1 MTNKLPLTLA
11 APAQHLRHLVMIRW
25 LLVICLGAT
34 ATVTFIFSEVELPY
48 QAFVT
53 ILVFFI
59 TINWLTAL
67 RLRHEM
73 PVTDIE
79 FFIQLLLDVLCLS
92 ALFYFS
98 GGANNPFISYF
109 LVPICISAATLSWS
123 YTWVITLLCIA
134 SYTLLLFFHIAL
146 PALSPV
152 HHHGNH
158 QDINLHIIGM
168 WLNFFI
174 SAALITYFVV
184 KMAQDLRLQDEQ
196 LNQQREDDL
205 RDEQLMAVATLAAG
219 TAHELGTPLSTMK
232 VLLAELRDEYRNTPQ
247 LYEDLNILSDQV
259 QQCAHTLQ
267 NLIGKAEYG
276 KDGQLEAQSLR
287 QFCMDIIDRWL
298 VMRPEAIAEV
308 HLDPNVQDVICYL
321 HPTIGQ
327 SIINLLNNA
336 ADAAPENIII
346 RIEWEQTSM
355 HWQIEDNGPGIPMEI
370 ASQLGKPFVTTKGK
384 GLGLGLFLT
393 HATINRYGGKVY
405 LYNRAPHGTLTELRL
420 PLQFKES

>member
-1 MTNKLPLTLA
+1 MTDKLPLTLA

-25 LLVICLGAT
+25 LLIICLCAT
-34 ATVTFIFSEVELPY
+34 AVLTFIFSDLTLPY
-48 QAFVT
+48 QAFAT
-53 ILVFFI
+53 ILLTFI
-59 TINWLTAL
+59 AINWLTAL
-67 RLRHEM
+67 RLRREV

-79 FFIQLLLDVLCLS
+79 FFVQLLLDVLCLS

-123 YTWVITLLCIA
+123 YTWVITSLCVA

-146 PALSPV
+146 PALSPT
-152 HHHGNH
+152 HHHGDH
-158 QDINLHIIGM
+158 QDINLHILGM

-184 KMAQDLRLQDEQ
+184 KMAQDLRRQDEL
-196 LNQQREDDL
+196 LNQKREDDL

-232 VLLAELRDEYRNTPQ
+232 VLLAELRDEYRHEPQ
-247 LYEDLNILSDQV
+247 LYEDLNVLSDQV
-259 QQCAHTLQ
+259 QQCALTLKH
-267 NLIGKAEYG
+267 LVGKAEYG
-276 KDGQLEAQSLR
+276 KDGQIAPQSLR
-287 QFCMDIIDRWL
+287 QFCEDIIERWR
-298 VMRPEAIAEV
+298 VMRP
-308 HLDPNVQDVICYL
+308 DVVAKLEINKNSSDIVCCL
-321 HPTIGQ
+321 HPTVAQ

-336 ADAAPENIII
+336 ADANPENIFIY
-346 RIEWEQTSM
+346 IEWDQVAM
-355 HWQIEDNGPGIPMEI
+355 RWKIEDNGPGIPMDI

-405 LYNRAPHGTLTELRL
+405 LYNRSPQGTLTELHL
-420 PLQFKES
+420 PLQHLE

>member
-1 MTNKLPLTLA
+1 MTDKLPLTLA

-25 LLVICLGAT
+25 LLITCLCAT
-34 ATVTFIFSEVELPY
+34 AALTFIFSDLDLPY
-48 QAFVT
+48 HAFAT
-53 ILVFFI
+53 ILLIFI
-59 TINWLTAL
+59 IINWLTAL
-67 RLRHEM
+67 RLRREV

-123 YTWVITLLCIA
+123 YTWVITSLCIA

-146 PALSPV
+146 PVLSPA
-152 HHHGNH
+152 HHGNH
-158 QDINLHIIGM
+158 QDINLHILGM

-184 KMAQDLRLQDEQ
+184 KMAQDLRRQDDL
-196 LNQQREDDL
+196 LNQKREDDL

-232 VLLAELRDEYRNTPQ
+232 VLLAELRDEYSDEPQ
-247 LYEDLNILSDQV
+247 LYDDLKVLSDQV
-259 QQCAHTLQ
+259 QQCSITLK
-267 NLIGKAEYG
+267 NLVGKAEYG
-276 KDGQLEAQSLR
+276 KDGQFAAQSLR
-287 QFCMDIIDRWL
+287 KFCEDILERWL
-298 VMRPEAIAEV
+298 VMRS
-308 HLDPNVQDVICYL
+308 DVIANLEINQDSPDVVCYL
-321 HPTIGQ
+321 HPTIAQ

-336 ADAAPENIII
+336 ADANPENIVICI
-346 RIEWEQTSM
+346 GWDRAVM
-355 HWQIEDNGPGIPMEI
+355 HWRIEDNGPGIPMEI

-393 HATINRYGGKVY
+393 HATINRYGGEVY
-405 LYNRAPHGTLTELRL
+405 LYNRSPQGTLTELHL
-420 PLQFKES
+420 PLQHSG

>member
-1 MTNKLPLTLA
+1 MTDKLPLTLA

-25 LLVICLGAT
+25 LLIICLCAT
-34 ATVTFIFSEVELPY
+34 AALTFTFSDLDLPY
-48 QAFVT
+48 PAFAT
-53 ILVFFI
+53 ILLIFI
-59 TINWLTAL
+59 VINWLTAL
-67 RLRHEM
+67 RLHREV

-123 YTWVITLLCIA
+123 YTWVITSLCVA

-146 PALSPV
+146 PVLSPA

-158 QDINLHIIGM
+158 QDINLHILGM

-184 KMAQDLRLQDEQ
+184 KMAQDLRRQDDL
-196 LNQQREDDL
+196 LNQKREDDL

-232 VLLAELRDEYRNTPQ
+232 VLLAELRDEYNDEPQ
-247 LYEDLNILSDQV
+247 LYDDLKVLSDQV
-259 QQCAHTLQ
+259 QQCSITLK
-267 NLIGKAEYG
+267 NLVGKAEYG
-276 KDGQLEAQSLR
+276 KDGQFAAQSLR
-287 QFCMDIIDRWL
+287 KFCEDILERWL
-298 VMRPEAIAEV
+298 VMRPDVSAT
-308 HLDPNVQDVICYL
+308 LDINQDSPDVVCYL
-321 HPTIGQ
+321 HPTIAQ

-336 ADAAPENIII
+336 ADANPENIII
-346 RIEWEQTSM
+346 SISWDKAAMRWK
-355 HWQIEDNGPGIPMEI
+355 IEDNGPGIPMEI

-393 HATINRYGGKVY
+393 HATINRYGGEVY
-405 LYNRAPHGTLTELRL
+405 LYNRSPQGTLTELHL
-420 PLQFKES
+420 PLQHSG

>member
-1 MTNKLPLTLA
+1 MADKLPLTLA

-25 LLVICLGAT
+25 LLIICLCAT
-34 ATVTFIFSEVELPY
+34 AALTFIFSDLDLPY
-48 QAFVT
+48 RAFAT
-53 ILVFFI
+53 ILLIFIVF
-59 TINWLTAL
+59 NWLSAL
-67 RLRHEM
+67 RLRREV

-123 YTWVITLLCIA
+123 YTWVITSLCIA

-146 PALSPV
+146 PVLSPA

-158 QDINLHIIGM
+158 QDINLHILGM

-184 KMAQDLRLQDEQ
+184 KMAQDLRRQDDL
-196 LNQQREDDL
+196 LNQKREDDL

-232 VLLAELRDEYRNTPQ
+232 VLLAELRDEYSDEPQ
-247 LYEDLNILSDQV
+247 LYDDLKVLSDQV
-259 QQCAHTLQ
+259 QQCSVTLK
-267 NLIGKAEYG
+267 NLVGKAEYG
-276 KDGQLEAQSLR
+276 KDGQFAAQSLR
-287 QFCMDIIDRWL
+287 KFCEDILERWL
-298 VMRPEAIAEV
+298 VMRP
-308 HLDPNVQDVICYL
+308 DVIANMDINQDSPDVVCYL
-321 HPTIGQ
+321 HPTIAQ

-336 ADAAPENIII
+336 ADANPENIII
-346 RIEWEQTSM
+346 RIDWDRAAM
-355 HWQIEDNGPGIPMEI
+355 RWRIEDNGQGIPMEI

-393 HATINRYGGKVY
+393 HATINRYGGEVY
-405 LYNRAPHGTLTELRL
+405 LYNRSPKGTLTELHL
-420 PLQFKES
+420 PLQHSG

>member
-1 MTNKLPLTLA
+1 MANKLPLTLA
-11 APAQHLRHLVMIRW
+11 APTQHLRHLVMIRW
-25 LLVICLGAT
+25 LLVICLGLT
-34 ATVTFIFSEVELPY
+34 AALTFTFSDLTLPY
-48 QAFVT
+48 RAFAT
-53 ILVFFI
+53 ILLVFI
-59 TINWLTAL
+59 ILNWLTAL
-67 RLRHEM
+67 RLHREM

-123 YTWVITLLCIA
+123 YTWTITALCVA
-134 SYTLLLFFHIAL
+134 GYTLLLFFHVAL
-146 PALSPV
+146 PVLSPV
-152 HHHGNH
+152 HHHDNH
-158 QDINLHIIGM
+158 QEINLHIIGM

-184 KMAQDLRLQDEQ
+184 KMAQDLRLQDEL
-196 LNQQREDDL
+196 LNQRREDDL

-232 VLLAELRDEYRNTPQ
+232 VLLAELREEYRSEPQ
-247 LYEDLNILSDQV
+247 LIEDLKILSDQV
-259 QQCAHTLQ
+259 QQCANTLQ
-267 NLIGKAEYG
+267 NLVGKAEYG
-276 KDGQLEAQSLR
+276 KDGQFAAQSL
-287 QFCMDIIDRWL
+287 QEFCRGIIERWL
-298 VMRPEAIAEV
+298 VMRPEVSASV
-308 HLDPNVQDVICYL
+308 HFASDSQNVAAHL

-336 ADAAPENIII
+336 ADANPENIQI
-346 RIEWEQTSM
+346 RIEWDQSSLRWT
-355 HWQIEDNGPGIPMEI
+355 IEDNGPGIPMEI

-405 LYNRAPHGTLTELRL
+405 LYNRSPQGTLTELHL
-420 PLQFKES
+420 PLQPIES